1 MTGDL
6 DLYAAE
12 EPDDPDFIIHTDA
25 HTPPL
30 HDEEPANRE
39 MSEAEPGEPSP
50 EADFPVARESW
61 LPLSQES
68 MEKSDFTIRSKPFN
82 PAEAMH
88 GARLNLAKWL
98 FLLLTGVI
106 IGGTALVI
114 TANITKR
121 DTQQAKDLFLNVFTA
136 ILAMV
141 SSMVGYYYGT
151 AGRTDKES

>member
-1 MTGDL
+1 VTGDL

-12 EPDDPDFIIHTDA
+12 GLGDPDFIIHTDA

-30 HDEEPANRE
+30 HDEEPATRDT
-39 MSEAEPGEPSP
+39 GEPSP
-50 EADFPVARESW
+50 EADLSVARESW
-61 LPLSQES
+61 LPLSQET
-68 MEKSDFTIRSKPFN
+68 MEKSDFAIKSKPFN

-121 DTQQAKDLFLNVFTA
+121 DTQQAKDLFLNIFTA